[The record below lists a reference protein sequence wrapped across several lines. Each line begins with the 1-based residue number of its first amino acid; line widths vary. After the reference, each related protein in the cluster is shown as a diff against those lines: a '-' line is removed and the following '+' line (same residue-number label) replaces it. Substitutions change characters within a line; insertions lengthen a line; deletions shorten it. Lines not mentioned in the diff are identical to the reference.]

1 MPFFTEQ
8 DETQGKQ
15 DHLGWMWELPD
26 PRGYPLDTRATLM
39 VCENAIIRGE
49 SFTVVGYEHKIIGTD
64 AGNQWDYIGGRRG
77 LR

>member
-1 MPFFTEQ
+1 
-8 DETQGKQ
+8 
-15 DHLGWMWELPD
+15 
-26 PRGYPLDTRATLM
+26 M